1 VSGSSPGAMSQ
12 GQSADDKFEKYCQ
25 LTPSEKYKVRPMEP
39 KYVAVKGSRGV
50 EVRCC
55 TYVHGPIKK
64 AHDARNSKDP
74 NDHLMSHQPRLA
86 LENRVCDL

>member
-1 VSGSSPGAMSQ
+1 MSQ
-12 GQSADDKFEKYCQ
+12 VPSADDSKFEMYCQ

-55 TYVHGPIKK
+55 IYVQGPIIK
-64 AHDARNSKDP
+64 AHDVKKSKEP
-74 NDHLMSHQPRLA
+74 NDHLMSYQPRLA
-86 LENRVCDL
+86 LKNRV